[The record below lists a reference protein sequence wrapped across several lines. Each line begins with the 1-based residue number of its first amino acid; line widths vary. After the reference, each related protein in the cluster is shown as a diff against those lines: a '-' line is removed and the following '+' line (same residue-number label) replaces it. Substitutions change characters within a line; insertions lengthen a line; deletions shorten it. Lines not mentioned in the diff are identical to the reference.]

1 LHQCFMEVP
10 MITVLG
16 ICGSPIKDSNTE
28 LLLQESLKALQQE
41 EVATD
46 SFSIQG
52 KKIEDCRQC
61 NWCMAKQKADQ
72 FCAIRDD
79 LEELYP
85 KVVKADAL
93 LLASPV
99 YLGRMSGHLASL
111 LDRLRSIHYGKYYGG
126 TLTHKVG
133 AALAVSWYRNSGLE
147 TTLNSIHWAF
157 MTFNMVIAVPRSLST
172 YGGVGFSS
180 LSGEG
185 GFDPQDKHQ
194 ILKDEYGLR
203 TARATAE
210 SLLELARIIKKGKQ
224 G

>member
-1 LHQCFMEVP
+1 

-16 ICGSPIKDSNTE
+16 ICGSPVKDSNTE
-28 LLLQESLKALQQE
+28 LFLQEALAAIQKE
-41 EVATD
+41 DVVTEF
-46 SFSIQG
+46 FSIQG

-61 NWCMAKQKADQ
+61 NWCMAKQTADK
-72 FCAIRDD
+72 FCALQDD
-79 LEELYP
+79 LAPLFP
-85 KVVKADAL
+85 MVAKADAL

-99 YLGRMSGHLASL
+99 YLGRMSGHLAAL
-111 LDRLRSIHYGKYYGG
+111 LDRLRSIHYGKHYAGN
-126 TLTHKVG
+126 LTHKVG

-194 ILKDEYGLR
+194 ILQDEYGLR

-210 SLLELARIIKKGKQ
+210 SLLELTRIIKKGKE

>member
-1 LHQCFMEVP
+1 
-10 MITVLG
+10 MIHVLG
-16 ICGSPIKDSNTE
+16 ICGSPIKNSNTE
-28 LLLQESLKALQQE
+28 VFLQEALKAVHQE
-41 EVATD
+41 GVTTD
-46 SFSIQG
+46 LFNLQG

-61 NWCMAKQKADQ
+61 NWCIGKQTADR
-72 FCAIRDD
+72 FCSIQDD
-79 LEELYP
+79 LVELYP

-99 YLGRMSGHLASL
+99 YLGRLSGHLASL
-111 LDRLRSIHYGKYYGG
+111 LDRLRAVHYGKQYGG

-172 YGGVGFSS
+172 YGGVGFAS

-185 GFDPQDKHQ
+185 GFDPKDRHQ
-194 ILKDEYGLR
+194 ILRDEYGLK

-224 G
+224 K